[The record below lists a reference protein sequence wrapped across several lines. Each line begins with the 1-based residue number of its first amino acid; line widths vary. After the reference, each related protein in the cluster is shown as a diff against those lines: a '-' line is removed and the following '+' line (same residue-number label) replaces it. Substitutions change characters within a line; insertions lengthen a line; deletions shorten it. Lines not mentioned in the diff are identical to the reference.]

1 MTPTERAHQLIELV
15 NDLVNVMEREN
26 ELLKTPRP
34 GGLDV
39 VVKEKLALVSLYEG
53 HLKEVAKDPDF
64 KESLEPSLREAL
76 RAIAVRFNA
85 AREANEVRLKSA
97 IETSHKVI
105 DAVAAA
111 AQTLNPK
118 ASGYGA
124 AGSAKEAQ
132 ANIPLAID
140 REL

>member
-1 MTPTERAHQLIELV
+1 MTPTERANQLIELV
-15 NDLVNVMEREN
+15 NDLVQVMEREN
-26 ELLKTPRP
+26 ELLRTPRP
-34 GGLDV
+34 GGLDI
-39 VVKEKLALVSLYEG
+39 VVKEKLALVSLYES
-53 HLKEVAKDPDF
+53 HLQEVAKDPGF
-64 KESLEPSLREAL
+64 KDSLEPSLREAL
-76 RAIAVRFNA
+76 KAIAVRFNA

-111 AQTLNPK
+111 AQTLNAS

-124 AGSAKEAQ
+124 AGGTAQ
-132 ANIPLAID
+132 APVNIPLAVD